1 MDASQPTH
9 LPALPE
15 DERVLLLLGLLTSQD
30 RHGYEINDF
39 IENQLHCVTHLK
51 KATAYLLL
59 DRLEQHDL
67 IHSRIEQQSLKPN
80 RKVFTLTG
88 RGHAHFLTLLST
100 QLRQE
105 EPLIV
110 PGNIP
115 VMFHEHLPPEDQQI
129 ALQERLEKLE
139 QRLIS
144 YEFLL
149 SRVSLTTGVG
159 LAMQRIQVLTQA
171 DLDWTRQL
179 LERLAPP
186 SPEAAPL

>member
-1 MDASQPTH
+1 MDTLQAQSTH
-9 LPALPE
+9 LPPLPE
-15 DERVLLLLGLLTSQD
+15 DERILLLLGLLTAQD

-39 IENQLHCVTHLK
+39 IENQLHCVTDLK

-80 RKVFTLTG
+80 RKVFTLTAQ
-88 RGHAHFLTLLST
+88 GHAHFLKLLAT

-105 EPLIV
+105 EPLIL

-115 VMFHEHLPPEDQQI
+115 VMFHEHLTPEDQRA

-139 QRLIS
+139 QRLKS

-159 LAMQRIQVLTQA
+159 LATQRIQVLTQA
-171 DLDWTRQL
+171 DLDWTHQL
-179 LERLAPP
+179 LQRLIQDGQTA
-186 SPEAAPL
+186 